1 MCSADKA
8 CFVLIQRVLHCITD
22 RLTEIVVYYR
32 MEMSVENTIV
42 TRILK
47 LSSAMQFMVDQ
58 KPPKNVEYLKK
69 FE

>member
-1 MCSADKA
+1 
-8 CFVLIQRVLHCITD
+8 
-22 RLTEIVVYYR
+22 